1 MIRRLLLHLPVYAA
15 VLIHQSAVAVPEAA
29 SKRPQPPGVRLGDLV
44 ALEGVRDNQLI
55 GYGLVVGLAGSGDK
69 RQAVFPAQTLSN
81 LLERMGVSVP
91 SIALQAK
98 NTAAVMVTAT
108 LPAFAQPGT
117 RIDVT
122 VAAMGDAVN
131 LQGGILLLTP
141 LKSASGQ
148 VFAAAQGA
156 VVTGGFIAG
165 QAGATQTVN
174 HPTVGRVPQGG
185 IVEQAAPSVLASN
198 HVRLQ
203 LRRGD
208 FGNASRAAAAINRKF
223 GQPGR
228 DVARAENSSLISV
241 DLPSTYAG
249 RIVDFIADLEALP
262 VDAGRQSRIVINER
276 TGTIALGGDIRIAPT
291 SILHGNLTVEVVT
304 TFAVSQPAPLS
315 SGETTVIPKTGTAVK
330 DEKARNVSLQEGAT
344 VEELVRALQAIGST
358 PRDVIAILQSLQVAG
373 ALNAELEVI

>member
-1 MIRRLLLHLPVYAA
+1 MTPKIQRALAA
-15 VLIHQSAVAVPEAA
+15 ILTAGVLTAAPETTPA
-29 SKRPQPPGVRLGDLV
+29 RPQPGTKLRDLA

-55 GYGLVVGLAGSGDK
+55 GYGLVVGLAGTGDK

-81 LLERMGVSVP
+81 MLERMGVSVP
-91 SIALQAK
+91 PTALQAK
-98 NTAAVMVTAT
+98 NTAAVMVTST

-117 RIDVT
+117 KIDVT

-141 LKSASGQ
+141 LKSAAGQ
-148 VFAAAQGA
+148 VFAAAQGP

-174 HPTVGRVPQGG
+174 HPTVGRVPQGA
-185 IVEQAAPSVLASN
+185 IVEQAPPSVLSSN
-198 HVRLQ
+198 HLRLQ

-208 FGNASRAAAAINRKF
+208 FGNASRAATAINRRF
-223 GQPGR
+223 GLPGR
-228 DVARAENSSLISV
+228 DVARAENSNLISV

-249 RIVDFIADLEALP
+249 RMVDFIADLEAIE
-262 VDAGRQSRIVINER
+262 VDAGRRSRIVINER
-276 TGTIALGGDIRIAPT
+276 TGTIALGGDIRISPT

-304 TFAVSQPAPLS
+304 TFDVSQPAPLS
-315 SGETTVIPKTGTAVK
+315 GGQTAVIPQTATTVK
-330 DEKARNVSLQEGAT
+330 DEKARNISFKQGAT
-344 VEELVRALQAIGST
+344 VDELVRALQAIGST
-358 PRDVIAILQSLQVAG
+358 PRDVIAILQSLQAAG